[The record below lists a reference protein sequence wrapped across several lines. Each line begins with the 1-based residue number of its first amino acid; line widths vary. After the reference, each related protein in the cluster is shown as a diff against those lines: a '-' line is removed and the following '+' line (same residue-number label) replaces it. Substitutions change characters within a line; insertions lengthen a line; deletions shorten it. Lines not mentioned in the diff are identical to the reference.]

1 MHVRVRTACL
11 VAVWWLGAA
20 TVALAQ
26 VPGQAAAD
34 SVGRGLASLRA
45 RLDSIESGACPAGP
59 AIVAPA
65 RSGEPR
71 TDSLAATLEALSRR
85 LETLRAARCAPGAA
99 GAPVPAP
106 AAPDSS
112 QDLAALRAAAAE
124 AAAGAAP
131 AAAPSP
137 APQAGDTA
145 PPPPPNTEFIGR
157 QRNAS
162 ALNPEISATGDVRLV
177 AREGRQRD
185 NGVAREFE
193 VALQSALDPYSN
205 TKVFLTLED
214 EEVGIEEGYIYWT
227 GLPGRLRLDVGKFR
241 QQLGDLN
248 RWHLH
253 ALPETEY
260 PLVYQ
265 RFLGPEGLTGVGLS
279 LYTALP
285 LSLAG
290 GTHEIWAQATTAES
304 DPLYAGGHQP
314 TLLLRLQNFWQLS
327 RSTYAQLGIT
337 GTGGNNDDQGLRSR
351 LAGLDVRLT
360 YRPPEAGTRRE
371 ITLRA
376 EGYRLHATELGT
388 TTNRYGTFVD
398 LNAKLTR
405 RWVLG
410 TRYDWVEAPRGLAD
424 TEWRVT
430 PSVTWWQSEFVYL
443 RLEGE
448 HRHTDLDGA
457 HNLLSLQAV
466 WAMGPHK
473 HETY

>member
-1 MHVRVRTACL
+1 MHVRARTVCF
-11 VAVWWLGAA
+11 
-20 TVALAQ
+20 VALCCLGCARAARAQ
-26 VPGQAAAD
+26 VPRTTTAD
-34 SVGRGLASLRA
+34 SIGRALGALTA
-45 RLDSIESGACPAGP
+45 RLDSIEAGTCPSGP
-59 AIVAPA
+59 AVAVPA
-65 RSGEPR
+65 RNGEPR
-71 TDSLAATLEALSRR
+71 TDSLVGSLEALSRR
-85 LETLRAARCAPGAA
+85 LEGIRVNRCAPAPGGAA
-99 GAPVPAP
+99 APAP
-106 AAPDSS
+106 ADTSG
-112 QDLAALRAAAAE
+112 DLAAIRAAAA
-124 AAAGAAP
+124 AAAGQAAP
-131 AAAPSP
+131 GTP
-137 APQAGDTA
+137 ADTT
-145 PPPPPNTEFIGR
+145 PPARTEFIGR

-162 ALNPEISATGDVRLV
+162 ALNPEISATGDIRLV

-205 TKVFLTLED
+205 TKIFLTFED
-214 EEVGIEEGYIYWT
+214 EEVGVEEGYIYWT

-265 RFLGPEGLTGVGLS
+265 RFLSTEGLSGVGLS

-285 LSLAG
+285 VSLAG
-290 GTHEIWAQATTAES
+290 GTHEVWVQATTAES
-304 DPLYAGGHQP
+304 EPLYAGGHQP
-314 TLLLRLQNFWQLS
+314 TLLFRLQNFWQLS
-327 RSTYAQLGIT
+327 RSTYAQIGAT
-337 GTGGNNDDQGLRSR
+337 GTGGNNDDVDLRSR
-351 LAGLDVRLT
+351 LAGLDFRLT
-360 YRPPEAGTRRE
+360 YRPPAAGTRRE

-410 TRYDWVEAPRGLAD
+410 TRYDWVEAPRGPSD
-424 TEWRVT
+424 TEWRLT
-430 PSVTWWQSEFVYL
+430 PSVTWWQSEFVFL

-448 HRHTDLDGA
+448 HRNSDLDGS
-457 HNLLSLQAV
+457 HNMLSLQAV

>member
-11 VAVWWLGAA
+11 VAVWWLGTA

-34 SVGRGLASLRA
+34 SVGRGLELLRS
-45 RLDSIESGACPAGP
+45 RLDSIEAGACPTGP

-99 GAPVPAP
+99 KAPAPAP
-106 AAPDSS
+106 AAADTSD
-112 QDLAALRAAAAE
+112 DLAALRAAAA

-137 APQAGDTA
+137 TPQAGDTT
-145 PPPPPNTEFIGR
+145 PPPPANTEFIGR

-162 ALNPEISATGDVRLV
+162 ALNPEISATGDIRLV
-177 AREGRQRD
+177 AREGRQEN

-205 TKVFLTLED
+205 TKIILTLED

-227 GLPGRLRLDVGKFR
+227 GLPGRLRVDVGKFR

-285 LSLAG
+285 VSLAG

-327 RSTYAQLGIT
+327 RSTYAQIGIT
-337 GTGGNNDDQGLRSR
+337 GTGGNNDDEGLRSR
-351 LAGLDVRLT
+351 LGGLDLRLT

-430 PSVTWWQSEFVYL
+430 PSVTWWESEFVFL

>member
-1 MHVRVRTACL
+1 MHVRARTVCLLALVRL
-11 VAVWWLGAA
+11 WGATSA
-20 TVALAQ
+20 QAQ
-26 VPGQAAAD
+26 VPRATAD
-34 SVGRGLASLRA
+34 SVARALGALTA
-45 RLDSIESGACPAGP
+45 RLDSVEGGSCPSGP
-59 AIVAPA
+59 AIAPPG

-71 TDSLAATLEALSRR
+71 TDSLIATLETLTRR
-85 LETLRAARCAPGAA
+85 LEAIRAARCG
-99 GAPVPAP
+99 VPAP
-106 AAPDSS
+106 AAADTSD
-112 QDLAALRAAAAE
+112 DLAALRAAAA
-124 AAAGAAP
+124 AAAGG
-131 AAAPSP
+131 AAPSP
-137 APQAGDTA
+137 APSPSDTTA
-145 PPPPPNTEFIGR
+145 PPRTEFVGR

-162 ALNPEISATGDVRLV
+162 VLNPEISATGDIRLV

-193 VALQSALDPYSN
+193 IALQSALDPYSS
-205 TKVFLTLED
+205 TKIFLTFED
-214 EEVGIEEGYIYWT
+214 EEIGIEEGYIYWT
-227 GLPGRLRLDVGKFR
+227 GLPGRLRVDVGKMR
-241 QQLGDLN
+241 QQVGDLN

-265 RFLGPEGLTGVGLS
+265 RFLSPEGLTGIGLS

-285 LSLAG
+285 VSLAG
-290 GTHEIWAQATTAES
+290 GTHEIWVQGTTAES
-304 DPLYAGGHQP
+304 EALYADGRQP
-314 TLLLRLQNFWQLS
+314 TLLFRLQNFWQLS
-327 RSTYAQLGIT
+327 RSTYAQLGAT
-337 GTGGNNDDQGLRSR
+337 GTGGNNDDAGLRSR
-351 LAGLDVRLT
+351 LAGVDFRLT
-360 YRPPEAGTRRE
+360 YRPPATGTRRE

-410 TRYDWVEAPRGLAD
+410 TRYDWVEAPRGPSD
-424 TEWRVT
+424 TEWRLT

-448 HRHTDLDGA
+448 HRHSDLEGGR
-457 HNLLSLQAV
+457 NMLSLQAV

>member
-1 MHVRVRTACL
+1 MHARARTAGLLVLACL
-11 VAVWWLGAA
+11 GGAA
-20 TVALAQ
+20 AAHAQ
-26 VPGQAAAD
+26 VPRQATAD
-34 SVGRGLASLRA
+34 SIGRALGALTA
-45 RLDSIESGACPAGP
+45 RLDSIEAGTCPSGPP
-59 AIVAPA
+59 VAPPG
-65 RSGEPR
+65 RTGEPR
-71 TDSLAATLEALSRR
+71 TDSLVTTIETLSRR
-85 LETLRAARCAPGAA
+85 VETVRGGRC
-99 GAPVPAP
+99 
-106 AAPDSS
+106 
-112 QDLAALRAAAAE
+112 
-124 AAAGAAP
+124 GAAP
-131 AAAPSP
+131 AAADTTDDLAVLRAAAAQAAGGAAQAAPSP
-137 APQAGDTA
+137 NDTT
-145 PPPPPNTEFIGR
+145 PPPRTEFVGR

-177 AREGRQRD
+177 ARDGRQRD
-185 NGVAREFE
+185 NGVLREVE
-193 VALQSALDPYSN
+193 VGLQSALDPYSS
-205 TKVFLTLED
+205 TKIFLTFEND
-214 EEVGIEEGYIYWT
+214 AVGVEEAYIYWT

-265 RFLGPEGLTGVGLS
+265 RFIAPEGLTGVGLS

-285 LSLAG
+285 VSLAG
-290 GTHEIWAQATTAES
+290 GTHEVWLQGTTAES

-314 TLLLRLQNFWQLS
+314 TVLLRLQNFWQLT
-327 RSTYAQLGIT
+327 RATYVQVGGT
-337 GTGGNNDDQGLRSR
+337 VTGGNNDDAGLRSR
-351 LAGLDVRLT
+351 LAGLDFRLT

-376 EGYRLHATELGT
+376 EGYRLHATDLGT

-398 LNAKLTR
+398 LDAKLTR

-410 TRYDWVEAPRGLAD
+410 TRYDWVEAPRGLSD
-424 TEWRVT
+424 TEWRLT
-430 PSVTWWQSEFVYL
+430 PSVTWWESEFVFL

-448 HRHTDLDGA
+448 HRHTDLDGS
-457 HNLLSLQAV
+457 HNMLTLQAV

>member
-1 MHVRVRTACL
+1 MHARARTVCFL
-11 VAVWWLGAA
+11 VLGWLGGA
-20 TVALAQ
+20 TSAQGQ
-26 VPGQAAAD
+26 VPRATAD
-34 SVGRGLASLRA
+34 SVARALGALTA
-45 RLDSIESGACPAGP
+45 RLDSVEAGTCPSGP
-59 AIVAPA
+59 AIVPPG

-71 TDSLAATLEALSRR
+71 TDSLIASLETLTRR
-85 LETLRAARCAPGAA
+85 LETIRAARCGPGA
-99 GAPVPAP
+99 PAP
-106 AAPDSS
+106 AAVDTAD
-112 QDLAALRAAAAE
+112 DLAALRAAAAQ
-124 AAAGAAP
+124 AAGG
-131 AAAPSP
+131 AAPSP
-137 APQAGDTA
+137 APSPSDTT
-145 PPPPPNTEFIGR
+145 PPPRTEFVGR

-162 ALNPEISATGDVRLV
+162 VLNPEISATGDIRLV
-177 AREGRQRD
+177 AREGRQED

-193 VALQSALDPYSN
+193 IALQSALDPYSS
-205 TKVFLTLED
+205 TKIFLTFED
-214 EEVGIEEGYIYWT
+214 EEIGVEEGYIYWT
-227 GLPGRLRLDVGKFR
+227 GLPGRLRVDVGKFR

-265 RFLGPEGLTGVGLS
+265 RFLSPEGLTGIGLS

-285 LSLAG
+285 VSLAG
-290 GTHEIWAQATTAES
+290 GTHEIWVQGSTAQS
-304 DPLYAGGHQP
+304 DALYAGGRQP
-314 TLLLRLQNFWQLS
+314 TLLFRLQNFWQLS
-327 RSTYAQLGIT
+327 RSTYAQIGAT
-337 GTGGNNDDQGLRSR
+337 GTGGNNDDVGLRSR
-351 LAGLDVRLT
+351 LAGLDFRLT
-360 YRPPEAGTRRE
+360 YRPPAAGTRRE

-410 TRYDWVEAPRGLAD
+410 TRYDWVEAPRGPSD
-424 TEWRVT
+424 TEWRMT

-448 HRHTDLDGA
+448 HRHTDLDGGR
-457 HNLLSLQAV
+457 NMLSLQAV